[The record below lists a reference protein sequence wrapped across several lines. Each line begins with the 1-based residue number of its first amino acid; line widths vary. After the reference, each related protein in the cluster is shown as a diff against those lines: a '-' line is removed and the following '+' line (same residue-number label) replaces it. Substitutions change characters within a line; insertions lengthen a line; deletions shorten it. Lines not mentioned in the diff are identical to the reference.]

1 MVEIVKNNIDKINEA
16 CKIHH
21 VKALYLFG
29 SAARINDFT
38 NDSDVDFVV
47 EYNYKGETNDN
58 NVFERVKNTDL
69 LKEKL
74 KTIINREIDLIQ
86 EKNIRNKYLK
96 YFINKEKE
104 LIYGVS

>member
-1 MVEIVKNNIDKINEA
+1 M
-16 CKIHH
+16 
-21 VKALYLFG
+21 
-29 SAARINDFT
+29 
-38 NDSDVDFVV
+38 
-47 EYNYKGETNDN
+47 
-58 NVFERVKNTDL
+58 FERVKNTDL

>member
-1 MVEIVKNNIDKINEA
+1 M
-16 CKIHH
+16 
-21 VKALYLFG
+21 
-29 SAARINDFT
+29 
-38 NDSDVDFVV
+38 
-47 EYNYKGETNDN
+47 
-58 NVFERVKNTDL
+58 FERVKNTDL

-96 YFINKEKE
+96 YFINKDKE

>member
-1 MVEIVKNNIDKINEA
+1 
-16 CKIHH
+16 
-21 VKALYLFG
+21 
-29 SAARINDFT
+29 
-38 NDSDVDFVV
+38 
-47 EYNYKGETNDN
+47 
-58 NVFERVKNTDL
+58 VFERVKNTDL